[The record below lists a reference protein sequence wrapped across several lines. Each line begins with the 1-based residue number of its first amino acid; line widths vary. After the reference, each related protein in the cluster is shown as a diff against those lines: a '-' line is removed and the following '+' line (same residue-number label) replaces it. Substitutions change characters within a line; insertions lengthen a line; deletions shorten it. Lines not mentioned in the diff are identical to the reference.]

1 MVLVARWIV
10 TGLGLVAAVGCGSA
24 ESGSLAPVP
33 GANDLSIRGIWAPAA
48 AHNGTCDFERPDFEP
63 AEDIF
68 IRLFDPEAPIAEM
81 RTLPV
86 RVRRDGEAR
95 SAPSRL
101 RLVEARARW
110 KCREDENP
118 YRRDWW
124 PDQGLDPADWSYLPL
139 DIPGWA
145 RPFCAPDIDAAQIQ
159 TLKTAPLTLELGEE
173 GTAWVE
179 LIDPPTRRALVVYE
193 ELAFGA
199 AQCLDACPPGGLCR
213 IDVPLAEF
221 NPPYCAR
228 FIERHQEFFGASEAP
243 PMSIG
248 AALFFYSRTL
258 RGLLMHVEVTLHF
271 EDEHGFPYEA
281 TMESEIGIAFS
292 HHYVEYQHQ
301 GLYTCYERDF

>member
-1 MVLVARWIV
+1 MVA
-10 TGLGLVAAVGCGSA
+10 GLGLVAAAGCGST

-33 GANDLSIRGIWAPAA
+33 GANDLSIRGIWAPSAP
-48 AHNGTCDFERPDFEP
+48 HNGVCDFDRPEFEP
-63 AEDIF
+63 AEEIF
-68 IRLFDPEAPIAEM
+68 IRLFDPEEPISEM

-86 RVRRDGEAR
+86 QVRRGGDAENT
-95 SAPSRL
+95 PTQL

-110 KCREDENP
+110 TCREDENP

-124 PDQGLDPADWSYLPL
+124 PEQGLDPAEWSYLPL

-145 RPFCAPDIDAAQIQ
+145 RPFCAPDIDAAQVQ
-159 TLKTAPLTLELGEE
+159 TLRTAPLALELGDD

-193 ELAFGA
+193 ELAYGA
-199 AQCLDACPPGGLCR
+199 AECLEACPPGEVCR

-228 FIERHQEFFGASEAP
+228 FIERHQQFFGDVEAP

-248 AALFFYSRTL
+248 AAMFFYSRTL
-258 RGLLMHVEVTLHF
+258 RGLLTHVELTLQF
-271 EDEHGFPYEA
+271 EDENSFPYEV
-281 TMESEIGIAFS
+281 TTEPEIRIAFS
-292 HHYVEYQHQ
+292 PLYVDREYR
-301 GLYTCYERDF
+301 GLYSCYERDL